1 MGYGGLY
8 GDCIGNG
15 GSPARLCSHGGLIEH
30 FKERNTAMK
39 NIDKYDLRTA
49 LVAYNGEMT
58 ERSNHGIEGLPF
70 EDWVEE
76 DVDTTAKLIAEK
88 KREEEAAKKAG
99 EEEKE
104 AIRKGMEEL
113 KKFYKDAGWEK
124 AKAALDKIYAL
135 DPNYDVFEN
144 YGSACNVFHSGAWS
158 VMCDDFVE
166 VYDFYGYLK
175 REAYNETIS
184 TPSDWLAYMKK
195 GIPEAIE
202 AWLKDADTI
211 IKDLEAK
218 GGAK

>member
-1 MGYGGLY
+1 
-8 GDCIGNG
+8 
-15 GSPARLCSHGGLIEH
+15 
-30 FKERNTAMK
+30 MK
-39 NIDKYDLRTA
+39 NIEKYDLQTA
-49 LVAYNGEMT
+49 LVAYKVEMN

-76 DVDTTAKLIAEK
+76 DVDTTEKLIAEE
-88 KREEEAAKKAG
+88 KREEEAAKKAV

-124 AKAALDKIYAL
+124 AEAALDKIFAL
-135 DPNYDVFEN
+135 DPKYEV
-144 YGSACNVFHSGAWS
+144 YGYASACNVFHSGAWS
-158 VMCDDFVE
+158 VICDDFAG
-166 VYDFYGYLK
+166 VYDFYCYLK
-175 REAYNETIS
+175 REAYDRDIN

-202 AWLKDADTI
+202 AWLKDADKI
-211 IKDLEAK
+211 IAELTAAK

>member
-1 MGYGGLY
+1 
-8 GDCIGNG
+8 
-15 GSPARLCSHGGLIEH
+15 
-30 FKERNTAMK
+30 MK

-49 LVAYNGEMT
+49 LVAYKGEMA
-58 ERSNHGIEGLPF
+58 ERSNHGIEGVPF

-88 KREEEAAKKAG
+88 KRDEEAAKKAV

-124 AKAALDKIYAL
+124 AEAALDKIFAL
-135 DPNYDVFEN
+135 DPKYEV
-144 YGSACNVFHSGAWS
+144 YGNASACNVFHSGAWS
-158 VMCDDFVE
+158 VMSDDFVE
-166 VYDFYGYLK
+166 VYAFYGYLK

-184 TPSDWLAYMKK
+184 TPSDWLAYMKED
-195 GIPEAIE
+195 IPEAIE

-211 IKDLEAK
+211 IAELTAKK

>member
-1 MGYGGLY
+1 MAPLQ
-8 GDCIGNG
+8 DTK
-15 GSPARLCSHGGLIEH
+15 HEM
-30 FKERNTAMK
+30 ERKDTMK

-49 LVAYNGEMT
+49 LVAYNGEMN
-58 ERSNHGIEGLPF
+58 ERSKYDIEGLSF

-88 KREEEAAKKAG
+88 KREEEAAKKAV

-124 AKAALDKIYAL
+124 AEAALDKIYAL
-135 DPNYDVFEN
+135 DPDYEVYEN

-166 VYDFYGYLK
+166 VYAFYGYLK

-202 AWLKDADTI
+202 AWLKDADKI
-211 IKDLEAK
+211 IAELTAAK
-218 GGAK
+218 GDAK

>member
-1 MGYGGLY
+1 
-8 GDCIGNG
+8 
-15 GSPARLCSHGGLIEH
+15 
-30 FKERNTAMK
+30 MK

-49 LVAYNGEMT
+49 LVAYNGEMN

-88 KREEEAAKKAG
+88 KREEEAAKKAV

-113 KKFYKDAGWEK
+113 KKFYKEAGWEK
-124 AKAALDKIYAL
+124 AEAALDKIYAL
-135 DPNYDVFEN
+135 DPDYEVYEN

-158 VMCDDFVE
+158 VMCDDFAG
-166 VYDFYGYLK
+166 VYDFYCYLK
-175 REAYNETIS
+175 RDAYDRNIN
-184 TPSDWLAYMKK
+184 TPSDWLAYMKE

-211 IKDLEAK
+211 IAELTATK

>member
-1 MGYGGLY
+1 
-8 GDCIGNG
+8 
-15 GSPARLCSHGGLIEH
+15 
-30 FKERNTAMK
+30 MK

-49 LVAYNGEMT
+49 LVAYKVEMT

-70 EDWVEE
+70 EDWIEE

-88 KREEEAAKKAG
+88 KREKEAARKAV

-124 AKAALDKIYAL
+124 AEAALDKIFAL
-135 DPNYDVFEN
+135 APNYDVYGN
-144 YGSACNVFHSGAWS
+144 YASACNVFHSGAWS
-158 VMCDDFVE
+158 VMCDDFAG
-166 VYDFYGYLK
+166 VYDFYCYLK
-175 REAYNETIS
+175 RDAYDRDIN

-195 GIPEAIE
+195 DIPEAIE

-211 IKDLEAK
+211 IAELTATK